1 MKKPLR
7 KLFSLFMLVTLG
19 FMTMPSLAGAGTST
33 PWVST
38 SVAVPGATSNGN
50 LRSVDCAGATC
61 TAVGYFNDGSYGQ
74 GLIVSNASGSWV
86 STSAPTPN
94 GGSGGDFLNAV
105 RCVGATCT
113 AVGTYYDGTT
123 DQGLVVTNS
132 SGSWV
137 STAIPAPNGG
147 SNPYLTAMS
156 CVSSTCTAVGTYYD
170 GTANQVLV
178 VTNSSGSWVSTSV
191 PTPNGGSNPYLT
203 AVSCVSS
210 TCTAV
215 GNDYDGTT
223 DEGLVVT
230 NSSGSWV
237 STAIPA
243 PNGGSN
249 AYLNAVSCVSSTCT
263 AVGAYYDGTTDEG
276 LVVTNSSGLWVSTAI
291 PAPNGG
297 SNAYLTAVS
306 CLGSICTAAGGDSTD
321 NSINGGVIVTNS
333 SGSWISTSIP
343 APSGAT
349 YFPEDMAPPGF
360 QAVSCSQQTCVAAS
374 AYSTASALFGFVA
387 QSTLPPDAP
396 FGVKVHAGNTQATI
410 SWSTSDQAGTTYS
423 ATASPGGATC
433 TTTTTSCTIHGLR
446 NGTTYS
452 VRVKATNAA
461 GTSDPSTSV
470 SITLLAPV
478 ALVATHLAATGF
490 NLSFP
495 LGLAAVLVG
504 IGVLSVLA
512 LPRRRRRI

>member
-1 MKKPLR
+1 MTKPLR

-38 SVAVPGATSNGN
+38 SVAVPGATSTGN

-61 TAVGYFNDGSYGQ
+61 TAVGYFYDGSYLQ

-86 STSAPTPN
+86 STSVPTPN

-113 AVGTYYDGTT
+113 AVGTYYDGTA
-123 DQGLVVTNS
+123 DQ
-132 SGSWV
+132 
-137 STAIPAPNGG
+137 
-147 SNPYLTAMS
+147 
-156 CVSSTCTAVGTYYD
+156 
-170 GTANQVLV
+170 
-178 VTNSSGSWVSTSV
+178 
-191 PTPNGGSNPYLT
+191 
-203 AVSCVSS
+203 
-210 TCTAV
+210 
-215 GNDYDGTT
+215 
-223 DEGLVVT
+223 GLVVT

-249 AYLNAVSCVSSTCT
+249 AYLTAVSCVSSTCT
-263 AVGAYYDGTTDEG
+263 AVGNYYDGAAGQG
-276 LVVTNSSGLWVSTAI
+276 LVVTNSSGSWVSTAI

-297 SNAYLTAVS
+297 SNAQLNAVSCVSSTCTAVGNYYDGTAGPGLVVTNSSGSWVSTAIPAPSRANFVYLTSVS

-321 NSINGGVIVTNS
+321 NSINGGVIVTNA

-349 YFPEDMAPPGF
+349 YFPQDMAPPGF

-396 FGVKVHAGNTQATI
+396 FGVKAHAGNTQATI

>member
-1 MKKPLR
+1 
-7 KLFSLFMLVTLG
+7 MLVTLG

-105 RCVGATCT
+105 RCV
-113 AVGTYYDGTT
+113 
-123 DQGLVVTNS
+123 
-132 SGSWV
+132 
-137 STAIPAPNGG
+137 
-147 SNPYLTAMS
+147 
-156 CVSSTCTAVGTYYD
+156 SSTCTAVGTYYD
-170 GTANQVLV
+170 GTANQVLF
-178 VTNSSGSWVSTSV
+178 VTNSSGSWM
-191 PTPNGGSNPYLT
+191 
-203 AVSCVSS
+203 
-210 TCTAV
+210 
-215 GNDYDGTT
+215 
-223 DEGLVVT
+223 
-230 NSSGSWV
+230 

-249 AYLNAVSCVSSTCT
+249 PYLTALRCVSSTCT

-321 NSINGGVIVTNS
+321 NSINGGVIVTNA
-333 SGSWISTSIP
+333 SGSWRSTSIP

-396 FGVKVHAGNTQATI
+396 FGVKAHAGNTQATI

>member
-1 MKKPLR
+1 
-7 KLFSLFMLVTLG
+7 
-19 FMTMPSLAGAGTST
+19 
-33 PWVST
+33 VSCV
-38 SVAVPGATSNGN
+38 SS
-50 LRSVDCAGATC
+50 TC
-61 TAVGYFNDGSYGQ
+61 TAVG
-74 GLIVSNASGSWV
+74 
-86 STSAPTPN
+86 
-94 GGSGGDFLNAV
+94 
-105 RCVGATCT
+105 R
-113 AVGTYYDGTT
+113 YYDGTA

-147 SNPYLTAMS
+147 SYAQLN
-156 CVSSTCTAVGTYYD
+156 
-170 GTANQVLV
+170 
-178 VTNSSGSWVSTSV
+178 
-191 PTPNGGSNPYLT
+191 

-210 TCTAV
+210 TCTVV
-215 GNDYDGTT
+215 GNYNNGTST
-223 DEGLVVT
+223 EGLIVT
-230 NSSGSWV
+230 KASGSWV

-243 PNGGSN
+243 PSGANFV
-249 AYLNAVSCVSSTCT
+249 YLNS
-263 AVGAYYDGTTDEG
+263 
-276 LVVTNSSGLWVSTAI
+276 
-291 PAPNGG
+291 
-297 SNAYLTAVS
+297 VS

-321 NSINGGVIVTNS
+321 NSIIGGVIVTNA

-343 APSGAT
+343 APSGAN
-349 YFPEDMAPPGF
+349 YFPQDMAPPDMAPPGF

-374 AYSTASALFGFVA
+374 AYSTASALFGFVT

-396 FGVKVHAGNTQATI
+396 FGVKAHAGNTQATI

>member
-1 MKKPLR
+1 MKKRLR
-7 KLFSLFMLVTLG
+7 KLFSLFILVTLG
-19 FMTMPSLAGAGTST
+19 FMTLPSLAGAGTST

-123 DQGLVVTNS
+123 DQ
-132 SGSWV
+132 
-137 STAIPAPNGG
+137 
-147 SNPYLTAMS
+147 
-156 CVSSTCTAVGTYYD
+156 
-170 GTANQVLV
+170 
-178 VTNSSGSWVSTSV
+178 
-191 PTPNGGSNPYLT
+191 
-203 AVSCVSS
+203 
-210 TCTAV
+210 
-215 GNDYDGTT
+215 
-223 DEGLVVT
+223 GLVVT

-396 FGVKVHAGNTQATI
+396 FGVKAHAGNTQATI